1 MLRFALKKR
10 LVREYPDLF
19 DTFTIAVF
27 GECGQGK
34 STLLTKISEVYNE
47 KYNSKDQN
55 VIKFDASPSL
65 MSVTAFVK
73 TAQSGNMTLI
83 DTPGFNDPNKS
94 RTDKAIFMDLINTI
108 RVPLTSSDKGI
119 TMFIQCIMPDKS
131 DRIRQSVITSMMNFL
146 LILSVFHKDTKVEDL
161 RKCHPQMAIVFNNV
175 SKQQDV
181 KYAIERIDAYK
192 QLLVKEATEFY
203 VDQLSDDTIISGI
216 TDKDGKPTPQAWKE
230 HKSKVMGVEN
240 YQEEEWFTKLSAYEQ
255 DLIVSLETAQKQYGN
270 QGGKL
275 NPIADPIRTREIE
288 EKIDALFIY
297 DRFYFYKA
305 NPNATEDDETNEKVE
320 EEEIQRLIEDCIT
333 AKRCFIKEGNLET
346 IHHLKTER
354 EIIVDQMTS
363 LL

>member
-1 MLRFALKKR
+1 M
-10 LVREYPDLF
+10 
-19 DTFTIAVF
+19 
-27 GECGQGK
+27 
-34 STLLTKISEVYNE
+34 
-47 KYNSKDQN
+47 
-55 VIKFDASPSL
+55 IKFDASPSL

-203 VDQLSDDTIISGI
+203 VDQLSDDTIIGGI
-216 TDKDGKPTPQAWKE
+216 TDNDGKPNPQTWKE
-230 HKSKVMGVEN
+230 HKGKVMGVEN
-240 YQEEEWFTKLSAYEQ
+240 YQEEEWVTKLSAYEQ

-270 QGGKL
+270 
-275 NPIADPIRTREIE
+275 
-288 EKIDALFIY
+288 
-297 DRFYFYKA
+297 
-305 NPNATEDDETNEKVE
+305 
-320 EEEIQRLIEDCIT
+320 
-333 AKRCFIKEGNLET
+333 
-346 IHHLKTER
+346 
-354 EIIVDQMTS
+354 
-363 LL
+363 